1 MAATITP
8 VKPRFKNDYTIS
20 VSTVNLGT
28 YATGGISLPTS
39 QIGLSK
45 VDDVII
51 KLQSSLGSTS
61 TSACK
66 FYYNPDTQ
74 KILSYTSLNAEL
86 ADAVDLS
93 NLTLRLTAF
102 GA

>member
-20 VSTVNLGT
+20 VSTVNLGS
-28 YATGGISLPTS
+28 YATGGLPLPTS
-39 QIGLSK
+39 QLGLSK

-51 KLQSSLGSTS
+51 KLQSSVGTTS
-61 TSACK
+61 DACK
-66 FYYNPDTQ
+66 FYYNENTQ
-74 KILSYTSLNAEL
+74 KILVYTSLNAEV

-93 NLTLRLTAF
+93 NLTLRLTAL